1 MGRGRHKL
9 ETCAT
14 TDKGGRGGVADT
26 VAAALG
32 TVERKELLGA
42 AGVLLGE
49 GDVVARKAG
58 ADADAKVVD
67 GTARGARAVGRAHE
81 GVRRE
86 RAEARLARRH
96 VAHRTAVGLFPAVC
110 CHYSH
115 KNAHK
120 SHKSKAT
127 TTTTTTRFHPVL

>member
-1 MGRGRHKL
+1 MEGGHKL

-32 TVERKELLGA
+32 TVERKELVGA

-67 GTARGARAVGRAHE
+67 GAARGARAVGRAHE
-81 GVRRE
+81 GVGRE

-96 VAHRTAVGLFPAVC
+96 VAHRTAVGLFPAIGR
-110 CHYSH
+110 HHSHQDTH
-115 KNAHK
+115 KN
-120 SHKSKAT
+120 KAT
-127 TTTTTTRFHPVL
+127 TTITATATRFHPVL